1 MTINIIIYSFLLVYK
16 DKTARVIMLTP
27 NKEYIHFSDNF
38 ITALYIFTLNLFHMW
53 FFFFFSCQLLRV
65 PEISFHV
72 NDEKI
77 LNNRDVNNTMF
88 LI

>member
-38 ITALYIFTLNLFHMW
+38 ITALYVFTLNLFHM
-53 FFFFFSCQLLRV
+53 
-65 PEISFHV
+65 
-72 NDEKI
+72 
-77 LNNRDVNNTMF
+77 
-88 LI
+88 